1 MPPPGSAPVSN
12 RLTLLNIQHLTL
24 IPGPHAEFLRQLGNK
39 AVEMGCKSSKNKRNP
54 KNLKSSNFRFLDFFK
69 ETFKIQI
76 LDSQSQQKIVA
87 FQSNVFIA
95 ML

>member
-1 MPPPGSAPVSN
+1 MATLPPPGSAPVSN

-69 ETFKIQI
+69 VTFKNPDFR
-76 LDSQSQQKIVA
+76 LTVTAENCCLSV
-87 FQSNVFIA
+87 
-95 ML
+95 